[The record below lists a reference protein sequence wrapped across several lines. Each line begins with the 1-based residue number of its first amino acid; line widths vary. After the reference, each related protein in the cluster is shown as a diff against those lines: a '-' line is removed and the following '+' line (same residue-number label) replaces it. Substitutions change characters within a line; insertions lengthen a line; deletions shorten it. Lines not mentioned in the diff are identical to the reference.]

1 MLDEF
6 TRMKRPLSDNAKSGN
21 YAPRIFGKLPRDQR
35 HDYREG
41 DFNRAME
48 GLFRSRA
55 IENLE
60 YGKPSDLRHKI
71 GRSA

>member
-1 MLDEF
+1 
-6 TRMKRPLSDNAKSGN
+6 MKRPLSDDAKSGN
-21 YAPRIFGKLPRDQR
+21 FAPRFLESCRATSDTTI
-35 HDYREG
+35 REA

-60 YGKPSDLRHKI
+60 YGKPSDLRQKI